1 MAFTFL
7 WFGILGV
14 LFFWGGF
21 RTLKKKRLI
30 ENTPTSKIRSL
41 AMGLVEIYGTVIPK
55 KKTLTSPLTSKD
67 CVYYDYKVQEYRK
80 RGKRSS
86 WVTIRSGTD
95 MTPFEL
101 KDETS
106 SVLVDPIGAEVS
118 IPEDFTFESGL
129 LRKDPPNNIKDFL
142 RKNNLTYEG
151 LLGINKQMRFAE
163 SYITQKDKLFILGTA
178 GDNPNVKEATSKKNV
193 EDIMIQK
200 GSNNIYFI
208 SDKQEKEVLKKLS
221 LMSVGGI
228 ILGSVFILISISTLI
243 FSYL

>member
-1 MAFTFL
+1 MVFISL
-7 WFGILGV
+7 WFGVLGV

-41 AMGLVEIYGTVIPK
+41 AMGLVEIYGTVIS
-55 KKTLTSPLTSKD
+55 KKTLKSPLTNKD
-67 CVYYDYKVQEYRK
+67 CVYYNYNVQEHRR

-95 MTPFEL
+95 MVQFEL
-101 KDETS
+101 KDETD
-106 SVLVDPIGAEVS
+106 SVLVDPSGAEVS
-118 IPEDFTFESGL
+118 IPEDFTFETGL
-129 LRKDPPNNIKDFL
+129 FKKDPPNNIKEFL
-142 RKNNLTYEG
+142 KKNNLTYEG
-151 LLGINKQMRFAE
+151 FLGIDKQMKFAE
-163 SYITQKDKLFILGTA
+163 SYIAPKDKLFIMGTA
-178 GDNPNVKEATSKKNV
+178 GDNPNVKEATAKKSV

-208 SDKQEKEVLKKLS
+208 SDKPEREILKKLNW
-221 LMSVGGI
+221 MSMGGI
-228 ILGSVFILISISTLI
+228 IIGSIFILISVSTLI